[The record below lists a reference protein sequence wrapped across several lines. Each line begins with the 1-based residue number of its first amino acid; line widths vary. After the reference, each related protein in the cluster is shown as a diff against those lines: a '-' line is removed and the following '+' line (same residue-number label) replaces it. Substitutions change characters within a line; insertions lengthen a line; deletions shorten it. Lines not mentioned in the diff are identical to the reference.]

1 MEENK
6 TNQEE
11 PKKFSVLLTDEEQ
24 QAQEEQEEAQREE
37 NRKQLKKWFIFALMG
52 LAFLGCMYLL
62 FFMGNE
68 SEDKLKGEQDLIPEP
83 TEISL
88 PEDKGG
94 SLRASFIRTKA

>member
-11 PKKFSVLLTDEEQ
+11 PEKYNVLLTDEKQ
-24 QAQEEQEEAQREE
+24 QAQEEQSEAQREE

-62 FFMGNE
+62 FFMGND
-68 SEDKLKGEQDLIPEP
+68 SEDKLKVEQDLIPEP

-88 PEDKGG
+88 PEDKE
-94 SLRASFIRTKA
+94 KAYEQALL